1 MERDTDAT
9 GTAPAVASDTRHV
22 YGPRALAQ
30 LLPRLTRPA
39 FRRAGPAGAQV
50 MADWEAIVG
59 PALAAVTQPQRLV
72 AGTLTLACSGP
83 IALELQHFAPELIA
97 RINAQL
103 GAAPVERLR
112 FTRAGFRAAVPAK
125 PRPAPDEAA
134 ARVARAAAVSVPAG
148 PLRDALAS
156 LGAAVLAR
164 RDANPPSR
172 FTPPRKRRH
181 AD

>member
-9 GTAPAVASDTRHV
+9 GTAPAVASDARHV

-39 FRRAGPAGAQV
+39 FRRVGPAGAQV
-50 MADWEAIVG
+50 IADWHAIVG
-59 PALAAVTQPQRLV
+59 PALAAVTQPRRLA
-72 AGTLTLACSGP
+72 AGTLTIACSGP

-112 FTRAGFRAAVPAK
+112 FTSAGFRAAPPAAA
-125 PRPAPDEAA
+125 RPAPDEAA
-134 ARVARAAAVSVPAG
+134 LRRAREAAESVPDG
-148 PLRDALAS
+148 PLRDALAA

-164 RDANPPSR
+164 RGANPRPR
-172 FTPPRKRRH
+172 FPAPRKRCH
-181 AD
+181 ED

>member
-1 MERDTDAT
+1 MEKDTDAT
-9 GTAPAVASDTRHV
+9 GTAAGVTSAPRHV
-22 YGPRALAQ
+22 YGPRALAA

-59 PALAAVTQPQRLV
+59 PALAAVTQPQRLS
-72 AGTLTLACSGP
+72 AGTLTIACSGP

-97 RINAQL
+97 RINVQL

-112 FTRAGFRAAVPAK
+112 FTRAGFRAASQAAA
-125 PRPAPDEAA
+125 RPAPDEAA
-134 ARVARAAAVSVPAG
+134 LRAAWTATELVPEGA
-148 PLRDALAS
+148 LRDALAS

-164 RDANPPSR
+164 RDATPVSR
-172 FTPPRKRRH
+172 FPSPRKRRH
-181 AD
+181 DD